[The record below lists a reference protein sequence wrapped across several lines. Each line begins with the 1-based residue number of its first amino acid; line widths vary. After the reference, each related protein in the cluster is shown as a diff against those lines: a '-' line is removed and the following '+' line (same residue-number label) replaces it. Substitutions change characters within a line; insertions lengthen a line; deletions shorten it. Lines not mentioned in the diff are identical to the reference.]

1 MENFS
6 ASHIN
11 DLIGNSGKKYT
22 ADKFVRYP
30 FNGDFS
36 IKNCICILFSIVN
49 NINYK
54 REIVVFNITYFN
66 DFTKDTFLSDFD
78 FKGFSCN
85 GALIL
90 HTSEEDAFSIID
102 DLKSNKSNFKE
113 KYVDCTIINEV

>member
-66 DFTKDTFLSDFD
+66 DFTKDTF
-78 FKGFSCN
+78 
-85 GALIL
+85 
-90 HTSEEDAFSIID
+90 SIID

>member
-36 IKNCICILFSIVN
+36 IKNCICIWAHLVSFAMWTNTESTK
-49 NINYK
+49 K
-54 REIVVFNITYFN
+54 R
-66 DFTKDTFLSDFD
+66 
-78 FKGFSCN
+78 C
-85 GALIL
+85 
-90 HTSEEDAFSIID
+90 
-102 DLKSNKSNFKE
+102 
-113 KYVDCTIINEV
+113 C